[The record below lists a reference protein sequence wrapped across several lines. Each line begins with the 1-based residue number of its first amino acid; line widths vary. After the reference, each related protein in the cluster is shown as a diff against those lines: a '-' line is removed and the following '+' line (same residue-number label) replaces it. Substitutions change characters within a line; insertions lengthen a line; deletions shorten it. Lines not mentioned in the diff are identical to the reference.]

1 MSTATHRAPKAV
13 TPRKATAVA
22 VVGLSAGTVALASAG
37 SSQADSLAQAKAQ
50 YHKDLGLSEA
60 AGQVYDQQEQAYA
73 QLQQKIDTLQSTI
86 SQQNEQVATL
96 DKAIGMQAA
105 QQYRSGGVSS
115 SLELALSA
123 SPDSY
128 LNKVTSENEVAS
140 QEAEQLKTLAADRA
154 ELKQEQALAATLI
167 QQQQQALSAAQAA
180 KKKADALTQEA
191 KDLVAALTPAEQQ
204 EVNIGSG
211 GMWTHYTGKLP
222 VPSGRAAIA
231 VEYAEAKVGDD
242 YVTGGN
248 GPNVFDCSGLV
259 QEAWK
264 AAGVSIER
272 TSFQQW
278 DSLPHISYSQLQP
291 GDLVYFLEPGASASD
306 GPGHVAMYIGN
317 GMIIQATHPGS
328 YVEWASLD
336 SSSPYYVNM
345 TVLGYS
351 TVG

>member
-1 MSTATHRAPKAV
+1 MSTATHRAPKAI

-22 VVGLSAGTVALASAG
+22 VVGLSAGSVALSAG

-50 YHKDLGLSEA
+50 YQKDLGLSEA
-60 AGQVYDQQEQAYA
+60 AGQVYDQEEQAYA
-73 QLQQKIDTLQSTI
+73 QLQQKIDALQSTI
-86 SQQNEQVATL
+86 SQQNQQIAQL
-96 DKAIGMQAA
+96 DRTIGLQAA
-105 QQYRSGGVSS
+105 QQYQNGGVSNT
-115 SLELALSA
+115 LALALSA
-123 SPDSY
+123 SPATY
-128 LNKVTSENEVAS
+128 LDKVAGQNEVAA
-140 QEAEQLKTLAADRA
+140 QEAAQLKTVAADQAALR
-154 ELKQEQALAATLI
+154 QEQALAATLI

-180 KKKADALTQEA
+180 KKQADALTEA
-191 KDLVAALTPAEQQ
+191 AKQLVADLTPAEQQ
-204 EVNIGSG
+204 MVNIGSG
-211 GMWTHYTGKLP
+211 GMWTHYTGSLP

-231 VEYAEAKVGDD
+231 VEYAEAKVGDS

-278 DSLPHISYSQLQP
+278 DSLPHISKSQLQP
-291 GDLVYFLEPGASASD
+291 GDLVYFLEPGASAAD

-317 GMIIQATHPGS
+317 NMIIQATHPGS

-336 SSSPYYVNM
+336 PSSAYYVNM